1 MPTGAVRLEKGNA
14 MIATL
19 SAAQKECDQY
29 RDSDGFCRRN
39 CACSGLSFCAN
50 KPQHDEAAREAA
62 EAGIK
67 RYNIMTGACGDLY
80 VIPLDDNGRLL

>member
-1 MPTGAVRLEKGNA
+1 

-29 RDSDGFCRRN
+29 RDSEGFCSRN
-39 CACSGLSFCAN
+39 CACSGLSFCGTQA
-50 KPQHDEAAREAA
+50 QHDEAISEAA
-62 EAGIK
+62 DAGIK

-80 VIPLDDNGRLL
+80 VIPLDENGRLL